1 MFRSRESGFWNEGTD
16 LASSQVTETTDEFLS
31 VKGVRGH
38 FHPAHEGHF
47 LVHVDQHILVDLD
60 VKGGNFGLVRMECIV
75 VKPDGEWF

>member
-1 MFRSRESGFWNEGTD
+1 MFRGRQARAGSNGTD
-16 LASSQVTETTDEFLS
+16 LAGSQVTETTDEFLS

-60 VKGGNFGLVRMECIV
+60 VERGNFGLVGMECIV